1 MTSVEDI
8 VGSFDSLGLDEM
20 DRVALMNRI
29 DTKYLFG
36 TEQLPTLLQTMTAGY
51 QVLRVEDFRISS
63 YSTLYFDTPR
73 HDFFLQHHNGK
84 LNRHKI
90 RMRKYLLSNTCF
102 LEMKTKNNKGR
113 TTKRRI
119 QIEDF
124 EETFSPKSAT
134 FLRSVVED
142 LPELVPQ
149 LQSGFSRITLVH
161 RDQPERVTLDFDI
174 AFSHDNRTEC
184 CPGIVIAE
192 VKQNRNQRNS
202 PARELMHQRHIGPMR
217 VSKYCLGSVLLKPA
231 LKYNRFKSKLRAIR
245 KIANR
250 H

>member
-8 VGSFDSLGLDEM
+8 LGSFDSVSLAEM

-36 TEQLPTLLQTMTAGY
+36 TEQLPPLLETMTAGS
-51 QVLRVEDFRISS
+51 QVLRVEDTRISP
-63 YSTLYFDTPR
+63 YSTLYFDTPGQ
-73 HDFFLQHHNGK
+73 DFFVQHHNGK

-90 RMRKYLLSNTCF
+90 RMRKYLLSNICF

-113 TTKRRI
+113 TAKRRME
-119 QIEDF
+119 IEDF
-124 EETFSPKSAT
+124 EETLSPKSVI
-134 FLRSVVED
+134 FLQSLMED
-142 LPELVPQ
+142 IPELVPP
-149 LQSGFSRITLVH
+149 LTSSFSRVTLVH
-161 RDQPERVTLDFDI
+161 RDQPERLTLDFNI

-192 VKQNRNQRNS
+192 VKQNRDQRNS
-202 PARELMHQRHIGPMR
+202 PTRELMHRRHIRPMR

-231 LKYNRFKSKLRAIR
+231 LKYNRFKPKLRAIQ

>member
-1 MTSVEDI
+1 M
-8 VGSFDSLGLDEM
+8 
-20 DRVALMNRI
+20 
-29 DTKYLFG
+29 
-36 TEQLPTLLQTMTAGY
+36 
-51 QVLRVEDFRISS
+51 
-63 YSTLYFDTPR
+63 
-73 HDFFLQHHNGK
+73 
-84 LNRHKI
+84 
-90 RMRKYLLSNTCF
+90 
-102 LEMKTKNNKGR
+102 
-113 TTKRRI
+113 
-119 QIEDF
+119 
-124 EETFSPKSAT
+124 
-134 FLRSVVED
+134 ED

-149 LQSGFSRITLVH
+149 LRSGFSRITLVH

-202 PARELMHQRHIGPMR
+202 PTRELMHQRHIRPMR

-245 KIANR
+245 KIANQ